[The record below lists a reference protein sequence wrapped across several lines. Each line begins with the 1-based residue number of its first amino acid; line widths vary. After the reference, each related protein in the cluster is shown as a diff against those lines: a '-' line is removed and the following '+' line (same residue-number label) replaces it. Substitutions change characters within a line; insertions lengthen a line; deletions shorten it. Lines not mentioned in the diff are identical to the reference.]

1 MMTSSDIVNE
11 ETPDAGRRWLARECH
26 VNVVT

>member
-1 MMTSSDIVNE
+1 MTSSGIVNE
-11 ETPDAGRRWLARECH
+11 ETPDARRRWLAGECH